1 MFSCSFRLKEPL
13 IYSIASFSSECVKM
27 KKLLLT
33 SALMAAL
40 YTPALAHKEN
50 ANDGNDGNKNGKGGG
65 HTHGAPA
72 PPAGAGLTGIA
83 IVLGGFVIC
92 WIVSRRERQS
102 ATKEN

>member
-1 MFSCSFRLKEPL
+1 
-13 IYSIASFSSECVKM
+13 M

-40 YTPALAHKEN
+40 CAPALAHKQN
-50 ANDGNDGNKNGKGGG
+50 GNDGNEGNKNGKGGG

-72 PPAGAGLTGIA
+72 PAAGAGLTGIA

-92 WIVSRRERQS
+92 WVVSRRERQS

>member
-1 MFSCSFRLKEPL
+1 
-13 IYSIASFSSECVKM
+13 M

-40 YTPALAHKEN
+40 CAPALAHKEN
-50 ANDGNDGNKNGKGGG
+50 GNDGNKNGKGGG

-72 PPAGAGLTGIA
+72 PAAGAGLTGIV

-92 WIVSRRERQS
+92 WVVIRRGRQA
-102 ATKEN
+102 ATNEN